1 MATVFELVR
10 SASAMLR
17 ASGVDTPEHDAKLLA
32 AEVFG
37 VDLQTVDKAMLMGSE
52 TSELAKQGAKQSG
65 EDAAL
70 KRFHTMVVA
79 GPSVN
84 RCNISPATRPSATSI

>member
-17 ASGVDTPEHDAKLLA
+17 ASGVDTPEHDVKLLA

-37 VDLQTVDKAMLMGSE
+37 VDLQTVDKAMLM
-52 TSELAKQGAKQSG
+52 L
-65 EDAAL
+65 
-70 KRFHTMVVA
+70 
-79 GPSVN
+79 
-84 RCNISPATRPSATSI
+84 

>member
-37 VDLQTVDKAMLMGSE
+37 VDLQTFDKAMLMGSE
-52 TSELAKQGAKQSG
+52 TS
-65 EDAAL
+65 
-70 KRFHTMVVA
+70 
-79 GPSVN
+79 
-84 RCNISPATRPSATSI
+84 